1 MARLW
6 AMTIDF
12 ENVAVGDTLPVLIKW
27 ETEET
32 ILRYNSLHGELGD
45 DDDIPETLPQRTVES
60 YVGELL
66 GKGFPPERL
75 DSEGSRV
82 DVEHL
87 LPVVANDTISLSGSV
102 VGTADGRRAA
112 TGGVRRCRGQRSR
125 RACSPRPGRHQ
136 PVVTPKPFSSTTG
149 LERTPM
155 PGISTSTRSPSFNAT
170 VTPVEPEK
178 TRSPGWRVICWL
190 M

>member
-32 ILRYNSLHGELGD
+32 ILRYNSLHAEPD
-45 DDDIPETLPQRTVES
+45 ENDDIPGDACREKTVES

-102 VGTADGRRAA
+102 VDKRTEGGLRLVECAVAVDNDRGEPVARARAA
-112 TGGVRRCRGQRSR
+112 
-125 RACSPRPGRHQ
+125 
-136 PVVTPKPFSSTTG
+136 
-149 LERTPM
+149 
-155 PGISTSTRSPSFNAT
+155 IS
-170 VTPVEPEK
+170 
-178 TRSPGWRVICWL
+178 L
-190 M
+190 